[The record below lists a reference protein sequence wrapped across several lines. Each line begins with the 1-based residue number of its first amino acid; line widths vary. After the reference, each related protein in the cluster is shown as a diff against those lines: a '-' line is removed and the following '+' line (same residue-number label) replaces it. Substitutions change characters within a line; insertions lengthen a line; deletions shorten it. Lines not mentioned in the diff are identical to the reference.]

1 MEERRQR
8 EKGKDG
14 GKKEEIGDRERRL
27 VEESR
32 GRGREGR

>member
-14 GKKEEIGDRERRL
+14 GKKGEIGERERRL

-32 GRGREGR
+32 SRGREGR